1 MRHIVG
7 PKGQLVIEKE
17 IRDRLGV
24 QPGWRALQLLV
35 DDHVEIR
42 FVPPEHTRSLAGC
55 LSGYTTQRLETP
67 EALSEARAAAW
78 TEVAKQRTAIE
89 PASEA
94 E

>member
-1 MRHIVG
+1 MSHIVG
-7 PKGQLVIEKE
+7 PKGQLVIEKG

-55 LSGYTTQRLETP
+55 LSAYTTRSLATP
-67 EALSEARAAAW
+67 EALTEARAAAW
-78 TEVAKQRTAIE
+78 AKAAKQQVSVT
-89 PASEA
+89 SEA